1 MPELTTTVEVDGE
14 EREVSVDVDP
24 GEVDGLVSEDYMSS
38 EIQRRIN
45 SATDGLA
52 DPDELMED
60 PDFAR
65 RVARRHEDAL
75 SEMLGGSGQNGGD
88 PDDGDQG
95 YSEDQIEQLRGE
107 WEDEEL
113 RPREERIEE
122 LESTTEQLRR
132 EKLSRE
138 VYQAANRFGAKE
150 QLVELIE
157 SHYRGRVE
165 WSDEHNDWFVVNED
179 GEPIPSNSDS
189 HDLPYR
195 TVQEDLEKKYRSGDY
210 HGQWF
215 DENARPGIDIEG
227 PGDTGSRRSGRVTL
241 EDFQKMTG
249 EERKELKQNNR
260 ERWRELQEQRRK
272 QGEEALG
279 ISAGGV

>member
-1 MPELTTTVEVDGE
+1 MQEITTTVEVDGE
-14 EREVSVDVDP
+14 EREVSAEFDP
-24 GEVDGLVSEDYMSS
+24 SEHGLVDQDYMES
-38 EIQRRIN
+38 EVQRRIN
-45 SATDGLA
+45 SATDGLVE
-52 DPDELMED
+52 PDELLED

-65 RVARRHEDAL
+65 RVARRHGDAL
-75 SEMLGGSGQNGGD
+75 SEVIGGSGTNGGD
-88 PDDGDQG
+88 PEDEGSA
-95 YSEDQIEQLRGE
+95 YSEEQIEQLRQE

-113 RPREERIEE
+113 RPRENRIEE

-165 WSDEHNDWFVVNED
+165 WSDEHNDWFVVSED

-215 DENARPGIDIEG
+215 DENARPGIDIENPGGGGG
-227 PGDTGSRRSGRVTL
+227 PTGRVSL
-241 EDFQKMTG
+241 EDFEEMSG
-249 EERKELKQNNR
+249 EERRALKDKNP
-260 ERWRELQEQRRK
+260 ERWRELQDQKRQK
-272 QGEEALG
+272 GEEALG
-279 ISAGGV
+279 IQPGV